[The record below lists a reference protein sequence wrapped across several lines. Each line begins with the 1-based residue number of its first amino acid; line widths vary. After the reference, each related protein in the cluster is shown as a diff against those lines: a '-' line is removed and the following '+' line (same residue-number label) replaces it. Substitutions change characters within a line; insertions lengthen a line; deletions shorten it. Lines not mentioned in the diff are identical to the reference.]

1 MRLAR
6 IYQFFFFAFLALGFF
21 HTQAQK
27 TAAYRSPEVVFE
39 NALEY
44 YEKGLYGPA
53 RELFQQFSTKADE
66 GIQQKHSQIYEL
78 LCGIQLGNNKEALV
92 LEKLLRNENATI
104 LENTA
109 YFVLG
114 NYYFD
119 EGKYRKA
126 SRMYDNVS
134 TSGLSKNEFQEASFK
149 MGYSYFEDHDY
160 DKAKKYLGQARA
172 QQGTYY
178 IPANYYY
185 GYISYIEKNW
195 SSALASFAKLEGKG
209 PQNVQ
214 LFEAQIHLVQ
224 KQYAQAIE
232 KAEKL
237 LESEKLKD
245 EAILVIGKS
254 HYQMGDYNKAL
265 DAFKQYGS
273 PTEALEADELFQ
285 FGNAYFEKKD
295 YDNAF
300 PFFTRLSAL
309 NNDLGQLSSY
319 QLGYCFIQLDRKQNA
334 FNAFSEA
341 RRLDFNKEIKEAAF
355 FNYVKL
361 AFELGYQNVAV
372 SSLNEFIE
380 TWPSSEYIDE
390 ARGILAE
397 SFLRTKNY
405 KQAIA
410 VLDEIENLNYSSKKA
425 YQRVAFNRAQELFLN
440 KEYKEALTYFDKS
453 FKYPIDKRIEAEA
466 YFWKGEM
473 AFQEKQL
480 DLAITNYNR
489 FINLRAAS
497 ESKLYNQAF
506 YSLGY
511 CYYSKKAYPLALNY
525 FLKYK
530 NQEKFF
536 GKAPATYVDNYLR
549 LADCYFIQRQYSNA
563 ADAYGY
569 VASKNYAGSD
579 YAIFQ
584 QGMIYGL
591 QNQPNMKISTLKKL
605 VRDHKNSI
613 YMDDALFETA
623 QVYMSQK
630 DYTNAENLYNQMIS
644 KHDASPFVADAY
656 LSLGLIYYNQNID
669 NRAISYYKTVI
680 EKYPRSEQ
688 AEEALRFIELIYVN
702 SGRGDE
708 YIDFIS
714 TIPNSNL
721 RITYQDSLLYESAM
735 VKYREGDCGTA
746 SRTFKSYISRFGQKG
761 YFIIPVNYYL
771 AECEFFYGD
780 KEKSLEYYA
789 YVADQSRSD
798 FSEKVYLKLGN
809 VYYQR
814 KELKKALQYYAELEK
829 AATSKDNY
837 VQALI
842 GEMRCNYA
850 LGNKDEAK
858 KNAIDILPVENI
870 SKEFVIEANL
880 TLGKI
885 QLEDNNYT
893 TALYH
898 LSYVSQESQNV
909 VGAEAQYLKADV
921 FYRKE
926 SYDSSMNAV
935 FDLNDRF
942 SPYEYWVVKGFILLS
957 DNYFAQQ
964 DYFQA
969 RATLQSILDG
979 YDGDPELIRICK
991 EKIDL
996 IEKAENPEPQQL
1008 EEEEDELFD
1017 Q

>member
-1 MRLAR
+1 MKQVR
-6 IYQFFFFAFLALGFF
+6 ISKLTLIAFLAFGLLKAK
-21 HTQAQK
+21 AQK
-27 TAAYRSPEVVFE
+27 TAIYRTPEATYE

-53 RELFQQFSTKADE
+53 RELFQQYRLKADE
-66 GIQQKHSQIYEL
+66 GINKRHSSIYAL
-78 LCGIQLGNNKEALV
+78 LCGIQLGNNKEALE
-92 LEKLLRNENATI
+92 LEKMLRNENATI
-104 LENTA
+104 LENRA
-109 YFVLG
+109 FFVLG
-114 NYYFD
+114 NYYFN

-126 SRMYDNVS
+126 SRMYDYVS
-134 TSGLSKNEFQEASFK
+134 TAGLNKNEFQEASFK
-149 MGYSYFEDHDY
+149 MGYSFFEDHDY
-160 DKAKKYLGQARA
+160 DKAKKYLGQARV
-172 QQGTYY
+172 QQGTYF
-178 IPANYYY
+178 IPSNYYY
-185 GYISYIEKNW
+185 GYILYLEKNW
-195 SSALASFAKLEGKG
+195 SSALSAFAKLDGKG

-224 KQYAQAIE
+224 KQYTQAIE
-232 KAEKL
+232 KSEKL
-237 LESEKLKD
+237 LESDKLRD
-245 EAILVIGKS
+245 EALLVIGKC
-254 HYQMGDYNKAL
+254 HYQMGNYDKAL
-265 DAFKQYGS
+265 NAFKQYGR
-273 PTEALEADELFQ
+273 PTEELESDELFQ

-295 YDNAF
+295 YDHAF

-341 RRLDFNKEIKEAAF
+341 RRLDFNKEIKEVAF

-380 TWPSSEYIDE
+380 TWPNSEYVDE
-390 ARGILAE
+390 AKGILAE

-410 VLDEIENLNYSSKKA
+410 VLDEIKNLNYNSQKA
-425 YQRVAFNRAQELFLN
+425 YQKVAFNRAQELFLN
-440 KEYKEALTYFDKS
+440 KEFKEALTYFNKS
-453 FKYPIDKRIEAEA
+453 LQFPIDKRIEAEA
-466 YFWKGEM
+466 HFWKGEM
-473 AFQEKQL
+473 AFQEKKF
-480 DLAITNYNR
+480 DLAISNYNR

-530 NQEKFF
+530 DQEKFF

-549 LADCYFIQRQYSNA
+549 LADCYFIQRQYSSA

-623 QVYMSQK
+623 QVYMGLK
-630 DYTNAENLYNQMIS
+630 DYTNAENLYNQIIS
-644 KHDASPFVADAY
+644 RHDASPFVADAY
-656 LSLGLIYYNQNID
+656 LSLGLIYYNQNMD

-702 SGRGDE
+702 SGRGED
-708 YIDFIS
+708 YIDFIA

-735 VKYREGDCGTA
+735 IKYREGDCGTA
-746 SRTFKSYISRFGQKG
+746 SKTFRSYMSRFGQKG

-771 AECEFFYGD
+771 AECEFYYGD
-780 KEKSLEYYA
+780 KEKSLEFYS

-809 VYYQR
+809 IYYERQ
-814 KELKKALQYYAELEK
+814 ELNKALNYYSELEK

-837 VQALI
+837 VTALS

-870 SKEFVIEANL
+870 SKDYVIEANL

-885 QLEDNNYT
+885 QMEDNNYT

-898 LSYVSQESQNV
+898 LSYVSRESQNIL
-909 VGAEAQYLKADV
+909 GAEAQYLKAEV
-921 FYRKE
+921 FYRKAA
-926 SYDSSMNAV
+926 YDSSINAV

-991 EKIDL
+991 EKMDL
-996 IEKAENPEPQQL
+996 IEKAENPEPIK
-1008 EEEEDELFD
+1008 EEEEDELLD

>member
-1 MRLAR
+1 MKQVR
-6 IYQFFFFAFLALGFF
+6 ISKLTLIAFLAFGLLKAK
-21 HTQAQK
+21 AQK
-27 TAAYRSPEVVFE
+27 TAIYRTPEATYE

-53 RELFQQFSTKADE
+53 RELFQQYRLKADE
-66 GIQQKHSQIYEL
+66 GINKRHSSIYAL
-78 LCGIQLGNNKEALV
+78 LCGIQLGNNKEALE
-92 LEKLLRNENATI
+92 LEKMLRNENATI
-104 LENTA
+104 LENRA
-109 YFVLG
+109 FFVLG
-114 NYYFD
+114 NYYFN

-126 SRMYDNVS
+126 SRMYDYVS
-134 TSGLSKNEFQEASFK
+134 TAGLNKNEFQEASFK
-149 MGYSYFEDHDY
+149 MGYSFFEDHDY
-160 DKAKKYLGQARA
+160 DKAKKYLGQARV
-172 QQGTYY
+172 QQGTYF
-178 IPANYYY
+178 IPSNYYY
-185 GYISYIEKNW
+185 GYILYLEKNW
-195 SSALASFAKLEGKG
+195 SSALSAFAKLDGKG

-224 KQYAQAIE
+224 KQYTQAIE
-232 KAEKL
+232 KSEKL
-237 LESEKLKD
+237 LESDKLRD
-245 EAILVIGKS
+245 EALLVIGKC
-254 HYQMGDYNKAL
+254 HYQMGNYDKAL
-265 DAFKQYGS
+265 NAFKQYGR
-273 PTEALEADELFQ
+273 PTEELESDELFQ

-295 YDNAF
+295 YDHAF

-341 RRLDFNKEIKEAAF
+341 RRLDFNKEIKEVAF

-380 TWPSSEYIDE
+380 TWPNSEYVDE
-390 ARGILAE
+390 AKGILAE

-410 VLDEIENLNYSSKKA
+410 VLDEIKNLNFNSQKA
-425 YQRVAFNRAQELFLN
+425 YQKVAFNRAQELFLN
-440 KEYKEALTYFDKS
+440 KEFKEALTYFNKS
-453 FKYPIDKRIEAEA
+453 LQFPIDKRIEAEA
-466 YFWKGEM
+466 HFWKGEM
-473 AFQEKQL
+473 AFQEKKF
-480 DLAITNYNR
+480 DLAISNYNR

-525 FLKYK
+525 FFKYK
-530 NQEKFF
+530 DQEKFF

-549 LADCYFIQRQYSNA
+549 LADCYFIQRQYSSA

-623 QVYMSQK
+623 QVYMGLK
-630 DYTNAENLYNQMIS
+630 DYTNAENLYNQIIS
-644 KHDASPFVADAY
+644 RHDASPFVADAY
-656 LSLGLIYYNQNID
+656 LSLGLIYYNQNMD

-702 SGRGDE
+702 SGRGED
-708 YIDFIS
+708 YIDFIA

-735 VKYREGDCGTA
+735 IKYREGDCGTA
-746 SRTFKSYISRFGQKG
+746 SKTFRSYMSRFGQKG

-771 AECEFFYGD
+771 AECEFYYGD
-780 KEKSLEYYA
+780 KEKSLEFYS

-809 VYYQR
+809 IYYERQ
-814 KELKKALQYYAELEK
+814 ELNKALNYYSELEK

-837 VQALI
+837 VTALS

-870 SKEFVIEANL
+870 SKDYVIEANL

-885 QLEDNNYT
+885 QMEDNNYT

-898 LSYVSQESQNV
+898 LSYVSRESQNIL
-909 VGAEAQYLKADV
+909 GSEAQYLKAEV
-921 FYRKE
+921 FYRKAA
-926 SYDSSMNAV
+926 YDSSINAV

-991 EKIDL
+991 EKMDL
-996 IEKAENPEPQQL
+996 IEKAENPEPIK
-1008 EEEEDELFD
+1008 EEEEGELLD

>member
-1 MRLAR
+1 MKQVR
-6 IYQFFFFAFLALGFF
+6 ISKLTLIAFLAFGLLKAK
-21 HTQAQK
+21 AQK
-27 TAAYRSPEVVFE
+27 TAIYRTPEATYE

-53 RELFQQFSTKADE
+53 RELFQQYRLKADE
-66 GIQQKHSQIYEL
+66 GINKRHSSIYAL
-78 LCGIQLGNNKEALV
+78 LCGIQLGNNKEALE
-92 LEKLLRNENATI
+92 LEKMLRNENATI
-104 LENTA
+104 LENRA
-109 YFVLG
+109 FFVLG
-114 NYYFD
+114 NYYFN

-126 SRMYDNVS
+126 SRMYDYVS
-134 TSGLSKNEFQEASFK
+134 TAGLNKNEFQEASFK
-149 MGYSYFEDHDY
+149 MGYSFFEDHDY
-160 DKAKKYLGQARA
+160 DKAKKYLGQARV
-172 QQGTYY
+172 QQGTYF
-178 IPANYYY
+178 IPSNYYY
-185 GYISYIEKNW
+185 GYILYLEKNW
-195 SSALASFAKLEGKG
+195 SSALSAFAKLDGKG

-224 KQYAQAIE
+224 KQYTQAIE
-232 KAEKL
+232 KSEKL
-237 LESEKLKD
+237 LESDKLRD
-245 EAILVIGKS
+245 EALLVIGKC
-254 HYQMGDYNKAL
+254 HYQMGNYDKAL
-265 DAFKQYGS
+265 NAFKQYGR
-273 PTEALEADELFQ
+273 PTEELESDELFQ

-295 YDNAF
+295 YDHAF

-341 RRLDFNKEIKEAAF
+341 RRLDFNKEIKEVAF

-380 TWPSSEYIDE
+380 TWPNSEYVDE
-390 ARGILAE
+390 AKGILAE

-410 VLDEIENLNYSSKKA
+410 VLDEIKNLNFNSQKA
-425 YQRVAFNRAQELFLN
+425 YQKVAFNRAQELFLN
-440 KEYKEALTYFDKS
+440 KEFKEALTYFNKS
-453 FKYPIDKRIEAEA
+453 LQFPIDKRIEAEA
-466 YFWKGEM
+466 HFWKGEM
-473 AFQEKQL
+473 AFQEKKF
-480 DLAITNYNR
+480 DLAISNYNR

-530 NQEKFF
+530 DQEKFF

-549 LADCYFIQRQYSNA
+549 LADCYFIQRQYSSA

-623 QVYMSQK
+623 QVYMGLK
-630 DYTNAENLYNQMIS
+630 DYTNAENLYNQIIS
-644 KHDASPFVADAY
+644 RHDASPFVADAY
-656 LSLGLIYYNQNID
+656 LSLGLIYYNQNMD

-702 SGRGDE
+702 SGRGED
-708 YIDFIS
+708 YIDFIA

-735 VKYREGDCGTA
+735 IKYREGDCGTA
-746 SRTFKSYISRFGQKG
+746 SKTFRSYMSRFGQKG

-771 AECEFFYGD
+771 AECEFYYGD
-780 KEKSLEYYA
+780 KEKSLEFYS

-809 VYYQR
+809 IYYERQ
-814 KELKKALQYYAELEK
+814 ELNKALNYYSELEK

-837 VQALI
+837 VTALS

-870 SKEFVIEANL
+870 SKDYVIEANL

-885 QLEDNNYT
+885 QMEDNNYT

-898 LSYVSQESQNV
+898 LSYVSRESQNIL
-909 VGAEAQYLKADV
+909 GAEAQYLKAEV
-921 FYRKE
+921 FYRKAA
-926 SYDSSMNAV
+926 YDSSINAV

-991 EKIDL
+991 EKMDL
-996 IEKAENPEPQQL
+996 IEKAENPEPIK
-1008 EEEEDELFD
+1008 EEEEDELLD

>member
-1 MRLAR
+1 MKQVR
-6 IYQFFFFAFLALGFF
+6 ISKLTLIAFLAFGLLKAK
-21 HTQAQK
+21 AQK
-27 TAAYRSPEVVFE
+27 TAIYRTPEATYE

-53 RELFQQFSTKADE
+53 RELFQQYRLKADE
-66 GIQQKHSQIYEL
+66 GINKRHSSIYAL
-78 LCGIQLGNNKEALV
+78 LCGIQLGNNKEALE
-92 LEKLLRNENATI
+92 LEKMLRNENATI
-104 LENTA
+104 LENRA
-109 YFVLG
+109 FFVLG
-114 NYYFD
+114 NYYFN

-126 SRMYDNVS
+126 SRMYDYVS
-134 TSGLSKNEFQEASFK
+134 TAGLNKNEFQEASFK
-149 MGYSYFEDHDY
+149 MGYSFFEDHDY
-160 DKAKKYLGQARA
+160 DKAKKYLGQARV
-172 QQGTYY
+172 QQGTYF
-178 IPANYYY
+178 IPSNYYY
-185 GYISYIEKNW
+185 GYILYLEKNW
-195 SSALASFAKLEGKG
+195 SSALSAFAKLDGKG

-224 KQYAQAIE
+224 KQYTQAIE
-232 KAEKL
+232 KSEKL
-237 LESEKLKD
+237 LESDKLRD
-245 EAILVIGKS
+245 EALLVIGKC
-254 HYQMGDYNKAL
+254 HYQMGNYDKAL
-265 DAFKQYGS
+265 NAFKQYGR
-273 PTEALEADELFQ
+273 PTEELESDELFQ

-295 YDNAF
+295 YDHAF

-341 RRLDFNKEIKEAAF
+341 RRLDFNKEIKEVAF

-380 TWPSSEYIDE
+380 TWPNSEYVDE
-390 ARGILAE
+390 AKGILAE

-410 VLDEIENLNYSSKKA
+410 VLDEIKNLNFNSQKA
-425 YQRVAFNRAQELFLN
+425 YQKVAFNRAQELFLN
-440 KEYKEALTYFDKS
+440 KEFKEALTYFNKS
-453 FKYPIDKRIEAEA
+453 LQFPIDKRIEAEA
-466 YFWKGEM
+466 HFWKGEM
-473 AFQEKQL
+473 AFQEKKF
-480 DLAITNYNR
+480 DLAISNYNR

-530 NQEKFF
+530 DQEKFF

-549 LADCYFIQRQYSNA
+549 LADCYFIQRQYSSA

-623 QVYMSQK
+623 QVYMGLK
-630 DYTNAENLYNQMIS
+630 DYTNAENLYNQIIS
-644 KHDASPFVADAY
+644 RHDASPFVADAY
-656 LSLGLIYYNQNID
+656 LSLGLIYYNQNMD

-702 SGRGDE
+702 SGRGED
-708 YIDFIS
+708 YIDFIA

-735 VKYREGDCGTA
+735 IKYREGDCGTA
-746 SRTFKSYISRFGQKG
+746 SKTFRSYMSRFGQKG

-771 AECEFFYGD
+771 AECEFYYGD
-780 KEKSLEYYA
+780 KEKSLEFYS

-809 VYYQR
+809 IYYERQ
-814 KELKKALQYYAELEK
+814 ELNKALNYYSELEK

-837 VQALI
+837 VTALS

-870 SKEFVIEANL
+870 SKDYVIEANL

-885 QLEDNNYT
+885 QMEDNNYT

-898 LSYVSQESQNV
+898 LSYVSRESQNIL
-909 VGAEAQYLKADV
+909 GAEAQYLKAEV
-921 FYRKE
+921 FYRKAA
-926 SYDSSMNAV
+926 YDSSINAV

-991 EKIDL
+991 EKMDL
-996 IEKAENPEPQQL
+996 IEKAENPEPIK
-1008 EEEEDELFD
+1008 EEEEGELLD

>member
-1 MRLAR
+1 MKQVR
-6 IYQFFFFAFLALGFF
+6 ISKLTLIAFLAFGLLKAK
-21 HTQAQK
+21 AQK
-27 TAAYRSPEVVFE
+27 TAIYRTPEATYE

-53 RELFQQFSTKADE
+53 RELFQQYRLKADE
-66 GIQQKHSQIYEL
+66 GINKRHSSIYAL
-78 LCGIQLGNNKEALV
+78 LCGIQLGNNKEALE
-92 LEKLLRNENATI
+92 LEKMLRNENATI
-104 LENTA
+104 LENRA
-109 YFVLG
+109 FFVLG
-114 NYYFD
+114 NYYFN

-126 SRMYDNVS
+126 SRMYDYVS
-134 TSGLSKNEFQEASFK
+134 TAGLNKNEFQEASFK
-149 MGYSYFEDHDY
+149 MGYSFFEDHDY
-160 DKAKKYLGQARA
+160 DKAKKYLGQARV
-172 QQGTYY
+172 QQGTYF
-178 IPANYYY
+178 IPSNYYY
-185 GYISYIEKNW
+185 GYILYLEKNW
-195 SSALASFAKLEGKG
+195 SSALSAFAKLDGKG

-224 KQYAQAIE
+224 KQYTQAIE
-232 KAEKL
+232 KSEKL
-237 LESEKLKD
+237 LESDKLRD
-245 EAILVIGKS
+245 EALLVIGKC
-254 HYQMGDYNKAL
+254 HYQMGNYDKAL
-265 DAFKQYGS
+265 NAFKQYGR
-273 PTEALEADELFQ
+273 PTEELESDELFQ

-295 YDNAF
+295 YDHAF

-341 RRLDFNKEIKEAAF
+341 RRLDFNKEIKEVAF

-380 TWPSSEYIDE
+380 TWPNSEYVDE
-390 ARGILAE
+390 AKGILAE

-410 VLDEIENLNYSSKKA
+410 VLDEIKNLNYNSQKA
-425 YQRVAFNRAQELFLN
+425 YQKVAFNRAQELFLN
-440 KEYKEALTYFDKS
+440 KEFKEALTYFNKS
-453 FKYPIDKRIEAEA
+453 LQFPIDKRIEAEA
-466 YFWKGEM
+466 HFWKGEM
-473 AFQEKQL
+473 AFQEKKF
-480 DLAITNYNR
+480 DLAISNYNR

-530 NQEKFF
+530 DQEKFF

-549 LADCYFIQRQYSNA
+549 LADCYFIQRQYSSA

-623 QVYMSQK
+623 QVYMGLK
-630 DYTNAENLYNQMIS
+630 DYTNAENLYNQIIS
-644 KHDASPFVADAY
+644 RHDASPFVADAY
-656 LSLGLIYYNQNID
+656 LSLGLIYYNQNMD

-702 SGRGDE
+702 SGRGED
-708 YIDFIS
+708 YIDFIA

-735 VKYREGDCGTA
+735 IKYREGDCGTA
-746 SRTFKSYISRFGQKG
+746 SKTFRSYMSRFGQKG

-771 AECEFFYGD
+771 AECEFYYGD
-780 KEKSLEYYA
+780 KEKSLEFYS

-809 VYYQR
+809 IYYERQ
-814 KELKKALQYYAELEK
+814 ELNKALNYYSELEK

-837 VQALI
+837 VTALS

-870 SKEFVIEANL
+870 SKDYVIEANL

-885 QLEDNNYT
+885 QMEDNNYT

-898 LSYVSQESQNV
+898 LSYVSRESQNIL
-909 VGAEAQYLKADV
+909 GAEAQYLKAEV
-921 FYRKE
+921 FYRKAA
-926 SYDSSMNAV
+926 YDSSINAV

-991 EKIDL
+991 EKMDL
-996 IEKAENPEPQQL
+996 IEKAENPEPIK
-1008 EEEEDELFD
+1008 EEEEGELLD